1 MPKPLTTPSFCVML
15 TLEVVYILRKSITLA
30 LAIGFALCSHLRPNC
45 DFTVEG
51 QRVKSGCSLA
61 GEKAARQA
69 ALAALEEILPGEATL
84 PQYRRHI
91 RLSFSPGAD
100 SSPVLCDALLRA
112 EDTVL
117 AGSCVYVAGQRVG
130 VVADS
135 KDFEASFA
143 RYIGN
148 TLPTWAN
155 SGTVRKLELVPRYTR
170 TEFEVSNDDMI
181 MLVTGLS
188 PVMYTDGK
196 GRVSP
201 V

>member
-1 MPKPLTTPSFCVML
+1 LTAFLFCIML
-15 TLEVVYILRKSITLA
+15 TKEVVYILRKSIALA
-30 LAIGFALCSHLRPNC
+30 LAIGFALCSHLRPNL
-45 DFTVEG
+45 DFTVGDEL
-51 QRVKSGCSLA
+51 VKSGCSPA

-69 ALAALEEILPGEATL
+69 ALAAMEEILPGAATL
-84 PQYRRHI
+84 PEYRRHI
-91 RLSFSPGAD
+91 RLSFHPGTDCA
-100 SSPVLCDALLRA
+100 PLLCDALLRS
-112 EDTVL
+112 DSGVL

-135 KDFEASFA
+135 KNFEASFA
-143 RYIGN
+143 RYISN
-148 TLPTWAN
+148 TLPTWAS

-170 TEFEVSNDDMI
+170 AEFEMGNEDMI
-181 MLVTGLS
+181 LLVTGLS

>member
-1 MPKPLTTPSFCVML
+1 ML
-15 TLEVVYILRKSITLA
+15 TSEVVYILKKSIALA
-30 LAIGFALCSHLRPNC
+30 LAIGFALCSHLRPSC
-45 DFTVEG
+45 DFTVGDEL
-51 QRVKSGCSLA
+51 VKSGCSLA
-61 GEKAARQA
+61 GETAARQA
-69 ALAALEEILPGEATL
+69 ALAALEEILPDSAAL

-91 RLSFSPGAD
+91 RLSFRPGED
-100 SSPVLCDALLRA
+100 SSPILCDALLRA
-112 EDTVL
+112 DEGVL

-135 KDFEASFA
+135 RDFEASFA

-148 TLPTWAN
+148 TLPTWAS

-170 TEFEVSNDDMI
+170 AEFEVGNDDMI
-181 MLVTGLS
+181 MLVTGIS